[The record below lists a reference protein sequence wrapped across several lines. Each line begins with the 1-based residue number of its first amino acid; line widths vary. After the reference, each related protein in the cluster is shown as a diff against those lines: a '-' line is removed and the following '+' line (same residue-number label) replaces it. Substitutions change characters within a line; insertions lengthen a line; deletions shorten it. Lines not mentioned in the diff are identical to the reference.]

1 MYRSTYHLTWVL
13 MFQAVESDGAAWSS
27 SFFRHC
33 SWTTK
38 RMPDSLVWKPFISWR
53 HLSTTIL
60 VSKPTSIRDWT
71 CVWSTYISLC
81 LAGRFCLVGDLD
93 EVTLTTNPE
102 LPKKVLF
109 ALFSGEILTHCSKR
123 WHCACGSLVT
133 FRWLWLFNHLF
144 HSFLKVRTCRLVYQ
158 ISY

>member
-1 MYRSTYHLTWVL
+1 MYRSTDHLTWVL
-13 MFQAVESDGAAWSS
+13 MFQAVESDGVARSS
-27 SFFRHC
+27 PFFRHC

-38 RMPDSLVWKPFISWR
+38 RMSDILVSKPFISWR

-60 VSKPTSIRDWT
+60 VFKTTSIRDWI
-71 CVWSTYISLC
+71 CVWSTNISLC

-102 LPKKVLF
+102 LHRMVLF
-109 ALFSGEILTHCSKR
+109 ALLVERYWRTTIKR
-123 WHCACGSLVT
+123 WHCACGSLVS

-144 HSFLKVRTCRLVYQ
+144 HSLLKVWTCRLMYQ